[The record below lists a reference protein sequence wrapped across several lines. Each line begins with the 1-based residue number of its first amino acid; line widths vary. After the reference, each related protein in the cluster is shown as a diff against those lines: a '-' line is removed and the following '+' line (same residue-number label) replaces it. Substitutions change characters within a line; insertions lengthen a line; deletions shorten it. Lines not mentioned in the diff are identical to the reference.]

1 MRIAVV
7 AISEKRSEKLKRIA
21 TSVLREFGAMGH
33 SAELFENVDSHL
45 SIYDFL
51 VVCSEPRGFGKSLG
65 PRLGEQLSNSGNL
78 VGRRSMALLVKS
90 GFFPRKSLNILMGMM
105 EKEGL
110 VVTMGELVVS
120 EAESI
125 AAARGAPIIRG

>member
-21 TSVLREFGAMGH
+21 TAAVREFGAMGH
-33 SAELFENVDSHL
+33 YAELFESVDSNL
-45 SIYDFL
+45 SLYDFL
-51 VVCSEPRGFGKSLG
+51 VVCSEPRGFGKALG
-65 PRLGEQLSNSGNL
+65 SKLGEQFSNSGNL

-90 GFFPRKSLNILMGMM
+90 GFFPLKSLNILMSMM

-110 VVTMGELVVS
+110 VVTMGEVVAN
-120 EAESI
+120 EGESV